1 MWTIVKHLITPKNV
15 KAKVYFLDKK
25 TLRVV
30 LEDTT
35 FREIVL
41 LQLEIYIRKL
51 LPKQKYII
59 TSKSTNDIEKEQ
71 KKYLKYSVE
80 LGAEV
85 LEQLL
90 KIGLLKEILEE
101 HDVSL
106 LVLKYEYEVE
116 LVRSAPY
123 YKPPIHLRGSYKT
136 SIKKIII

>member
-1 MWTIVKHLITPKNV
+1 MRKYPETAMLTIVKHLITPKNA

-35 FREIVL
+35 FKEIVL
-41 LQLEIYIRKL
+41 LQLETYIRKQ

-85 LEQLL
+85 LE
-90 KIGLLKEILEE
+90 
-101 HDVSL
+101 
-106 LVLKYEYEVE
+106 
-116 LVRSAPY
+116 
-123 YKPPIHLRGSYKT
+123 
-136 SIKKIII
+136 